1 MKKRFALLM
10 ALVLIAGLL
19 TACGANPDG
28 QNGGSAD
35 GDVIKIGVFEPLT
48 GANASGGELELRGI
62 EIAHEMVGEVL
73 GKKVELVTGDN
84 KSDAVEAVTAAEY
97 LVNSQNVDIILG
109 TWGSSFAIAAGPV
122 FKEAQV
128 PAIGTSCTNVNVTL
142 GNEYY
147 FRVCFLD
154 PFQGTIM
161 ANYAYNVLGARKAAI
176 IYEVSNDYAVGLKKF
191 FVEAFEGLG
200 GTIVQEAM
208 YNTGDQDFNAQILS
222 VKSAN
227 PDVIFA
233 PGNYTESA
241 LIMQQA
247 GQMNYDVQFLGGDTW
262 ETDPLITVGGQ
273 YVEGCIF
280 STFFDADATINEETT
295 KFVTAYREK
304 YNEDPAAVAALGY
317 DAYMAAIKAFEAAG
331 TTDGPAVQA
340 ALAALKFDG
349 CTGTISFDA
358 NGDAVKDLAVLK
370 TVKDGKFT
378 YIDTAK
384 LAEDTTEDAA
394 AAVEDAAEGATE
406 DANAAVEG
414 AVDDANAAAENAA
427 AEAAAG

>member
-1 MKKRFALLM
+1 MKKHFALLL
-10 ALVLIAGLL
+10 ALLLVVGLFAG
-19 TACGANPDG
+19 CGG
-28 QNGGSAD
+28 TNGGGEASNE
-35 GDVIKIGVFEPLT
+35 DVIKIGVFEPLT
-48 GANASGGELELRGI
+48 GANASGGELEMRGI

-97 LVNSQNVDIILG
+97 LVNSQNVDMVVG

-128 PAIGTSCTNVNVTL
+128 PAVGTSCTNINVTL
-142 GNEYY
+142 GNDYY

-161 ANYAYNVLGARKAAI
+161 ANYAYNVLGARTAAI
-176 IYEVSNDYAVGLKKF
+176 VYEVSNDYAVGLRKYF
-191 FVEAFEGLG
+191 IEAFEGLG
-200 GTIVQEAM
+200 GKIVQEAM

-227 PDVIFA
+227 PDVVFA

-247 GQMNYDVQFLGGDTW
+247 GQMGYDVQFLGTDTW
-262 ETDPLITVGGQ
+262 ETDPLITVGGE
-273 YVEGCIF
+273 YVEDCIF
-280 STFFDADATINEETT
+280 STFFDADADINEETT

-317 DAYMAAIKAFEAAG
+317 DAYMAAIKAIEAAG

-349 CTGTISFDA
+349 CTGSIAFDE
-358 NGDAVKDLAVLK
+358 NGDAIKDLAVLK

-378 YIDTAK
+378 YIDTAR
-384 LAEDTTEDAA
+384 LEDAGDAADTPTEDTGAEETTPAA
-394 AAVEDAAEGATE
+394 
-406 DANAAVEG
+406 
-414 AVDDANAAAENAA
+414 
-427 AEAAAG
+427 